1 MSKNH
6 NDDDDDDGFF
16 KRHRWLLPL
25 IVILS
30 IGGIG
35 YAASQFKGGP
45 SAPARP
51 VERMMT
57 ITLPPPPPPPPPPPT
72 PKVEP
77 PPEEKKQEM
86 IAQEEVKPDEVK
98 APEPKP
104 SDDPPP
110 IGTNNVGNG
119 PADGFGL
126 GAYKGGN
133 GGNGIGGGGG
143 SGSKWGW
150 YAGKV
155 QNAIGDALRR
165 NSRTRNAA
173 LTVQVKVWADASGRI
188 TRAQLAGSTG
198 DAGLD
203 STLSSEVLQNLQLPE
218 APPQG
223 MPMPINLRITARKSN

>member
-1 MSKNH
+1 MNH
-6 NDDDDDDGFF
+6 KHHDDDDDDGRF

-25 IVILS
+25 IVILA

-35 YAASQFKGGP
+35 YAASHYKGGP

-57 ITLPPPPPPPPPPPT
+57 ITLPPPPPPPPPPT

-86 IAQEEVKPDEVK
+86 IAQEEVKPDEIK

-119 PADGFGL
+119 PDDGFGL

-133 GGNGIGGGGG
+133 GGNGNGGGKGN
-143 SGSKWGW
+143 GSKWGW

-203 STLSSEVLQNLQLPE
+203 SILSSEVLRNLQLPE
-218 APPQG
+218 APPQD